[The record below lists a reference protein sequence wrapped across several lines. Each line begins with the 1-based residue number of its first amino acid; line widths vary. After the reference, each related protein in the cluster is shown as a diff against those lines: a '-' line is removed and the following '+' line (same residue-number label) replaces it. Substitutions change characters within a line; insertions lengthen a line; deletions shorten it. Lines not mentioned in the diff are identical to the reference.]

1 MSQTSL
7 YVLGDC
13 YMKNSQLSLASQMFH
28 EAYKMKIDPEI
39 TEDALYNYAKLQY
52 ETSNQPFNTA
62 IGALEEY
69 ITQYPYSTEVM
80 KRVVICR
87 GFTYQPKTIKVQS
100 PLWKRFRIK
109 LRIC

>member
-1 MSQTSL
+1 
-7 YVLGDC
+7 
-13 YMKNSQLSLASQMFH
+13 
-28 EAYKMKIDPEI
+28 MKIDPEI

-69 ITQYPYSTEVM
+69 ITQYPYSTRSDEASGYLS
-80 KRVVICR
+80 R
-87 GFTYQPKTIKVQS
+87 FTYQPKTIKVQS